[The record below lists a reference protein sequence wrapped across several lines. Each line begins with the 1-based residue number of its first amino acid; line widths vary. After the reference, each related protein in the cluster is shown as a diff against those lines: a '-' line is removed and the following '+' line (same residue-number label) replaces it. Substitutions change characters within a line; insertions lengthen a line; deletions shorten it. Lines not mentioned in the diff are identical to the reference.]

1 MKDKENNKIPFKIL
15 ALASVVTIIFT
26 LLWMYGTY
34 KLGVPSYFLLFGLL
48 LIIVAILNFKFYMRK
63 VNDSKI
69 DNKVNP
75 STLTEPTYI
84 YGYCFTC
91 NKPITVQGEKQCA
104 NCVNEGN

>member
-48 LIIVAILNFKFYMRK
+48 IIIVAIVNLKFYMRK
-63 VNDSKI
+63 VNDSNLESKI
-69 DNKVNP
+69 AP

-84 YGYCFTC
+84 YGYCSTC
-91 NKPITVQGEKQCA
+91 NKPILVSREEYCEDCKK
-104 NCVNEGN
+104 N